1 MIKSDSFTC
10 ALFIS
15 LLMLAPDKSTAKDDA
30 MLSDTFEE
38 ENFQTLTA
46 EHGKDAETLPT
57 PLTSLPED
65 TQKMFNSTCVFLKE
79 TFTDLPIEKQQFLRD
94 FTQKLTQVIVRH
106 CMLRD
111 IRPLADRLFDWSDDE
126 KEFLE
131 LFGGPKAFCNE
142 LEKDTKR
149 TTESFDES
157 LKNFLENNS
166 EKIKEKLLETS

>member
-1 MIKSDSFTC
+1 MLQKNFLVTSVMLGLWF
-10 ALFIS
+10 
-15 LLMLAPDKSTAKDDA
+15 LAPHINMATDA
-30 MLSDTFEE
+30 SMLSETLQE

-46 EHGKDAETLPT
+46 EPPKDADTLPS

-65 TQKMFNSTCVFLKE
+65 TQQMFKSSYALLTE
-79 TFTDLPIEKQQFLRD
+79 TFTDLPTEKQQFLRD

-111 IRPLADRLFDWSDDE
+111 IRPLSARLFDWSDEE
-126 KEFLE
+126 KDFLE
-131 LFGGPKAFCNE
+131 SFGGPKAFCDE
-142 LEKDTKR
+142 LEKETKR

-166 EKIKEKLLETS
+166 EKIKEKLLENS